1 MEEESGWKVGTTAR
15 WLEGIAAK
23 HDGLIVQELFD
34 GRRTDSLELS
44 SDFQMCVAANPALL
58 HKKKKCSNI
67 GSNSYCFSLGHNI
80 DFLTWF
86 IHIK

>member
-1 MEEESGWKVGTTAR
+1 MEEESGWKVGTIAQ
-15 WLEGIAAK
+15 WLKVIAAK

-34 GRRTDSLELS
+34 GRRTDSLDLS
-44 SDFQMCVAANPALL
+44 SDFQTCVVANPALL
-58 HKKKKCSNI
+58 HKKKCSNI
-67 GSNSYCFSLGHNI
+67 GSNSYSFSLGHNI